1 MKKYIIFLMLL
12 IVSSFSLVQAE
23 TFGYGRTEDIPIN
36 YSTIP
41 IVNSSDYWDDLDT
54 PADITYDEISG
65 GDVNALGYTGTFNF
79 IKGVGGQLSM
89 DGNPWYL
96 GGTDLEL
103 GQNLTVD
110 GNSYLSDTYP
120 RTTLTYSL
128 GSGALRWLKLWVQN
142 ISAEYIDTFNLYVN
156 ENITV
161 DGFINGINI
170 SNLSNTYLPLAGG
183 NMTGDIDMG
192 GNDITNVVDP
202 TLDQDAATKKY
213 VDDNIIPAVTDYWKT
228 TTAQTGLTGD
238 KTGSFDLIT
247 TGIIEADTY
256 DGGWITPADDRTK
269 VTVEQVALYGGAI
282 FMPKLRGSATA
293 GLTQTALGL
302 ANGVYVYADSGQ
314 DPSILLTN
322 AGVTDTLTM
331 KYNLTTHICS
341 YAGPSVLGYTFD
353 NDVEVDGSLIAGD
366 GGTTNYAE
374 IKDDGEIN
382 LHGTARVIKKIDIA
396 LTKMK
401 KGVGNPPADG
411 LINGFTTL
419 DFDDSTEEEVFF
431 KIQTP
436 DDYDGTTDME
446 IHIQYAVD
454 TAPATAK
461 NVRWGVE
468 WKAISEG
475 DTFDFTTGTGTIEE
489 DCAVT
494 TGTPANDLI
503 RLDCNLSGGANTI
516 DSKDLLMIRFYRDS
530 THANDTFIGDAR
542 MVEAHVHYKANK
554 LGEAT

>member
-238 KTGSFDLIT
+238 KTGSFDFIT
-247 TGIIEADTY
+247 TGSLKANNY
-256 DGGWITPADDRTK
+256 DGAWITPADDRTK

-282 FMPKLRGSATA
+282 IMPKLRGSATA

-322 AGVTDTLTM
+322 AGVTDILTM
-331 KYNLTTHICS
+331 KYTLATHILS
-341 YAGPSVLGYTFD
+341 YSGSSVLGYTFD
-353 NDVEVDGSLIAGD
+353 NDVEIDGNLNVTGNITTNQIYAGMWYHNHTSTSLNFAVDGTFYNMFMPNATHLNGFSYQGGFNQLSNLTAQVGGVYKVDYMSSGD
-366 GGTTNYAE
+366 GQNNHAYYTS
-374 IKDDGEIN
+374 
-382 LHGTARVIKKIDIA
+382 VF
-396 LTKMK
+396 
-401 KGVGNPPADG
+401 
-411 LINGFTTL
+411 INGANQDNCESHHKMSAGGDIITQSGNCIITL
-419 DFDDSTEEEVFF
+419 DVDDV
-431 KIQTP
+431 
-436 DDYDGTTDME
+436 
-446 IHIQYAVD
+446 VD
-454 TAPATAK
+454 VRTADI
-461 NVRWGVE
+461 G
-468 WKAISEG
+468 S
-475 DTFDFTTGTGTIEE
+475 TGTGNYYS
-489 DCAVT
+489 
-494 TGTPANDLI
+494 ANI
-503 RLDCNLSGGANTI
+503 NLV
-516 DSKDLLMIRFYRDS
+516 R
-530 THANDTFIGDAR
+530 IGD
-542 MVEAHVHYKANK
+542 
-554 LGEAT
+554 